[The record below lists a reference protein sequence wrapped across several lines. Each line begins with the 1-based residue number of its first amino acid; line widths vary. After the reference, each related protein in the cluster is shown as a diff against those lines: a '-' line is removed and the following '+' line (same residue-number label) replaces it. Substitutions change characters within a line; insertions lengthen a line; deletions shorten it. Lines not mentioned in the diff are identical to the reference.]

1 MERMSQ
7 DDLDQRILT
16 ILQKN
21 GKLTNEE
28 IGNMLDR
35 SPSTIRDRIKKM
47 EDERTIMG
55 YSAIVNEGRVGINSD
70 VFVSA
75 NIAPDKEGEAISQL
89 LSIENISEVLHTTG
103 EQRIMFR
110 LSAESNADVLNI
122 IDRKVR
128 PLGFDD
134 LTIIYILDHVVR
146 NPGV

>member
-134 LTIIYILDHVVR
+134 LSIIYILDHVVR